1 MRVGTVG
8 QETVPM
14 KCAESRNF
22 RLYGSM
28 GCHRRPL
35 RKKERR
41 RKKKKAVQKYNV
53 PQQLRSSGP
62 NKEKKGYFTA
72 PSRKMKEE
80 TPVCFSLNMG
90 DLIR

>member
-35 RKKERR
+35 RKKEEEEEEER
-41 RKKKKAVQKYNV
+41 RKQYKNTTS
-53 PQQLRSSGP
+53 RSSFAAQALMTQ
-62 NKEKKGYFTA
+62 KEQ
-72 PSRKMKEE
+72 PSSNDE
-80 TPVCFSLNMG
+80 
-90 DLIR
+90 

>member
-41 RKKKKAVQKYNV
+41 KKKEEEEEEEEEEESSTKIQRPAAAS
-53 PQQLRSSGP
+53 QLGP
-62 NKEKKGYFTA
+62 
-72 PSRKMKEE
+72 
-80 TPVCFSLNMG
+80 
-90 DLIR
+90 